1 MTLRRKLL
9 FFIPLLV
16 LLTNGVTFFLFE
28 SSKTVQH
35 SYNAMMDRML
45 LYTQA
50 AQMSDENVRALYA
63 YLLNPG
69 ESSRAAFE
77 EQEKALVQGKER
89 LAGQRTEPDLAGVLQ
104 GFVHML
110 ETLAEQARAAAK
122 SSTPAEALAF
132 YEDAEQTSSFI
143 REEERRLIDLELSAY
158 EPVYRSIQL
167 EIVRMDWLG
176 PAVFI
181 INTLLSIV
189 LALWI
194 SRSITEPVDRLV
206 QTARHLSK
214 GRLEADYLPE
224 RSNDELGILSE
235 AFRHMI
241 SDLNDFIAKEKK
253 HHESERLVKELELQ
267 ALQSQI
273 NPHFLFNTLNVLSK
287 LALLEGADRTSDL
300 IVSMSK
306 LIRYNLSQLDR
317 PVTLGDELKHVRE
330 YFTIQQARFRNRV
343 EIRQQIDETVL
354 GVLIPALTIQPLVEN
369 AFVHGVERL
378 ENGGVI
384 QLVIE
389 HTDEEVRVAIQDNGA
404 GMSADERDAL
414 LALQEPPGPVHPAPA
429 KKNSMGF
436 GTRNVIKRLRLFY
449 NREDVVRIESEP
461 GQGTTVI
468 LLLPKPSEL
477 EPKGGPLHDV
487 PSTDRR

>member
-9 FFIPLLV
+9 LFIPLLV

-35 SYNAMMDRML
+35 SYNTMMDRML
-45 LYTQA
+45 LYTRS
-50 AQMSDENVRALYA
+50 AQTADENVRALYA
-63 YLLNPG
+63 YLLNPEG
-69 ESSRAAFE
+69 NNRASLQQQQAE
-77 EQEKALVQGKER
+77 
-89 LAGQRTEPDLAGVLQ
+89 LAQISGQLASQRTESDIAGVLQ
-104 GFVHML
+104 GYAHML
-110 ETLAEQARAAAK
+110 QTLAEQVQAAEK
-122 SSTPAEALAF
+122 SAAPNEALDY
-132 YEDAEQTSSFI
+132 YEDTERTSSFI

-189 LALWI
+189 VALWI

-206 QTARHLSK
+206 QTAQHLSK
-214 GRLEADYLPE
+214 GQLDTAYLPE

-241 SDLNDFIAKEKK
+241 KDLNDLMGRDKERM
-253 HHESERLVKELELQ
+253 ESERLVKELELQ

-287 LALLEGADRTSDL
+287 LALLEGADQTSDL

-317 PVTLGDELKHVRE
+317 PVTLGDELKHVQE

-343 EIRQQIDETVL
+343 DIKQQIDESVL
-354 GVLIPALTIQPLVEN
+354 DMLIPALTVQPLVEN
-369 AFVHGVERL
+369 AFVHGVERM
-378 ENGGVI
+378 ESGGMI

-389 HTDEEVRVAIQDNGA
+389 RSGENVKIVIRDNGA
-404 GMSADERDAL
+404 GMTIEDRDAL
-414 LALQEPPGPVHPAPA
+414 LALQEPTKPAPA

-449 NREDVVRIESEP
+449 NRQDVVRIESEP
-461 GQGTTVI
+461 GRGTSVI
-468 LLLPKPSEL
+468 LLLPQGE
-477 EPKGGPLHDV
+477 EQKGGPDHDV
-487 PSTDRR
+487 PSIDRR

>member
-1 MTLRRKLL
+1 MTLRKKLL
-9 FFIPLLV
+9 LFIPLLV

-35 SYNAMMDRML
+35 SYNTMMDRML
-45 LYTQA
+45 LYTQS
-50 AQMSDENVRALYA
+50 AQTAEDYVRALYT
-63 YLLNPG
+63 YLLNP
-69 ESSRAAFE
+69 EDSR
-77 EQEKALVQGKER
+77 R
-89 LAGQRTEPDLAGVLQ
+89 LALHRQQESLALIQGRLETQQTETAIAGVLQ
-104 GFVHML
+104 GYIHML
-110 ETLAEQARAAAK
+110 GTLAEQTQSAEKAK
-122 SSTPAEALAF
+122 TQNDALAY
-132 YEDAEQTSSFI
+132 YENAEQTSSFI

-167 EIVRMDWLG
+167 EIVQMDWLG
-176 PAVFI
+176 PAVFM

-206 QTARHLSK
+206 LTARQLSK
-214 GRLEADYLPE
+214 GQLDTAYLPE
-224 RSNDELGILSE
+224 RTNDELGILSE
-235 AFRHMI
+235 SFRLMI
-241 SDLNDFIAKEKK
+241 QDLNEFMVKDKE
-253 HHESERLVKELELQ
+253 HHESERLIKELELQ

-287 LALLEGADRTSDL
+287 LALLEGADQTSDL

-343 EIRQQIDETVL
+343 EIRQQIDDSVL
-354 GVLIPALTIQPLVEN
+354 GILIPALTIQPLVEN
-369 AFVHGVERL
+369 AYVHGVERM
-378 ENGGVI
+378 ESGGVI
-384 QLVIE
+384 ELLVEQAGDGARIKI
-389 HTDEEVRVAIQDNGA
+389 TDNGA
-404 GMSADERDAL
+404 GMTAAQRDAL
-414 LALQEPPGPVHPAPA
+414 LALQEPPQPSSL

-449 NREDVVRIESEP
+449 NRQDIVRIESEP
-461 GQGTTVI
+461 ERGTTVI
-468 LLLPKPSEL
+468 LLVPKLSDHDK
-477 EPKGGPLHDV
+477 KGGTAADV
-487 PSTDRR
+487 PFIDRR

>member
-9 FFIPLLV
+9 LFIPLLV

-35 SYNAMMDRML
+35 SYNTMMDRML
-45 LYTQA
+45 LYTRS
-50 AQMSDENVRALYA
+50 AQTADENVRALYA
-63 YLLNPG
+63 YLLNPEG
-69 ESSRAAFE
+69 NNRASLQQQQAE
-77 EQEKALVQGKER
+77 
-89 LAGQRTEPDLAGVLQ
+89 LAQISGQLASQRTESDIAGVLR
-104 GFVHML
+104 GYIHML
-110 ETLAEQARAAAK
+110 QTLAEQIQAAEK
-122 SSTPAEALAF
+122 SAAPNEALDY
-132 YEDAEQTSSFI
+132 YEDTERTSSFI

-206 QTARHLSK
+206 QTAQHLSK
-214 GRLEADYLPE
+214 GQLDTAYLPE

-241 SDLNDFIAKEKK
+241 KDLNDLMGRDKERM
-253 HHESERLVKELELQ
+253 ESERLVKELELQ

-287 LALLEGADRTSDL
+287 LALLEGADQTSDL

-317 PVTLGDELKHVRE
+317 PVTLGDELKHVQE

-343 EIRQQIDETVL
+343 EIGQQIDESVL
-354 GVLIPALTIQPLVEN
+354 DMLIPALTVQPLVEN
-369 AFVHGVERL
+369 AFVHGVERM
-378 ENGGVI
+378 ESGGMI

-389 HTDEEVRVAIQDNGA
+389 RSGENVKIVIRDNGA
-404 GMSADERDAL
+404 GMTIEDRDAL
-414 LALQEPPGPVHPAPA
+414 LALQEPVQPAPA

-449 NREDVVRIESEP
+449 NRQDVVRIESEP
-461 GQGTTVI
+461 GRGTSVI
-468 LLLPKPSEL
+468 LLLPYPPGE
-477 EPKGGPLHDV
+477 EQKGGPDHDV
-487 PSTDRR
+487 PSIDRR

>member
-1 MTLRRKLL
+1 MTLRKKLL
-9 FFIPLLV
+9 LFIPLLV

-28 SSKTVQH
+28 STKTVQH
-35 SYNAMMDRML
+35 SYNTMMDRML
-45 LYTQA
+45 LYTQSTQTA
-50 AQMSDENVRALYA
+50 DDNVRALYT
-63 YLLNPG
+63 YLLNPE
-69 ESSRAAFE
+69 ESS
-77 EQEKALVQGKER
+77 QLALQQQQAVLAQIQSR
-89 LAGQRTEPDLAGVLQ
+89 LASQQTETAITGVLQ
-104 GFVHML
+104 GYIHML
-110 ETLAEQARAAAK
+110 ETLEEQEQAAQQKADTSK
-122 SSTPAEALAF
+122 SEALAESLTH
-132 YEDAEQTSSFI
+132 YEEAEQTSSFI

-176 PAVFI
+176 PTVFI

-206 QTARHLSK
+206 LTAQHLSK
-214 GRLEADYLPE
+214 GHLDADYLPE
-224 RSNDELGILSE
+224 QTGDELGILSE

-241 SDLNDFIAKEKK
+241 NDLKVAVSRDKDRL
-253 HHESERLVKELELQ
+253 ESERLVKELELQ

-287 LALLEGADRTSDL
+287 LALLEGADQTSDL

-317 PVTLGDELKHVRE
+317 PVTLGDELRHVQE

-343 EIRQQIDETVL
+343 EIQQQIDKSVL
-354 GVLIPALTIQPLVEN
+354 GLLIPALTIQPLIEN
-369 AFVHGVERL
+369 AFVHGVERM
-378 ENGGVI
+378 ESGGVI
-384 QLVIE
+384 KLVME
-389 HTDEEVRVAIQDNGA
+389 QADDGVRVRITDNGM
-404 GMSADERDAL
+404 GMSAAERDAL
-414 LALQEPPGPVHPAPA
+414 LALHEPPVPAPA

-449 NREDVVRIESEP
+449 CSQDIVYIESEP
-461 GQGTTVI
+461 GRGTSVI
-468 LLLPKPSEL
+468 LLLPATDNL
-477 EPKGGPLHDV
+477 EQKGE
-487 PSTDRR
+487 

>member
-9 FFIPLLV
+9 LFIPLLV

-35 SYNAMMDRML
+35 SYNTMMDRML
-45 LYTQA
+45 LYTRS
-50 AQMSDENVRALYA
+50 AQTADENVRALYA
-63 YLLNPG
+63 YLLNPEG
-69 ESSRAAFE
+69 NNRASLQQQQAE
-77 EQEKALVQGKER
+77 
-89 LAGQRTEPDLAGVLQ
+89 LAQISGQLASQRTESDIAGVLQ
-104 GFVHML
+104 GYAHML
-110 ETLAEQARAAAK
+110 QTLAEQVQAAK
-122 SSTPAEALAF
+122 KSAAPNEALDY
-132 YEDAEQTSSFI
+132 YEDTERTSSFI

-189 LALWI
+189 VALWI

-206 QTARHLSK
+206 QTAQHLSK
-214 GRLEADYLPE
+214 GQLDTAYLPE

-241 SDLNDFIAKEKK
+241 QDLNDLMGRDKERM
-253 HHESERLVKELELQ
+253 ESERLVKELELQ

-287 LALLEGADRTSDL
+287 LALLEGADQTSDL

-317 PVTLGDELKHVRE
+317 PVTLGDELKHVQE

-343 EIRQQIDETVL
+343 EIGQQIDESVL
-354 GVLIPALTIQPLVEN
+354 DMLIPALTVQPLVEN
-369 AFVHGVERL
+369 AFVHGVERM
-378 ENGGVI
+378 ESGGMI

-389 HTDEEVRVAIQDNGA
+389 RSGENVKIVIRDNGA
-404 GMSADERDAL
+404 GMTIEDRDAL
-414 LALQEPPGPVHPAPA
+414 LALQEPAQPAPA

-449 NREDVVRIESEP
+449 NRQDVVRIESEP
-461 GQGTTVI
+461 GRGTSVI
-468 LLLPKPSEL
+468 LLLPQGE
-477 EPKGGPLHDV
+477 EQKGGPDHDV
-487 PSTDRR
+487 PSIDRR

>member
-1 MTLRRKLL
+1 MTLRKKLL
-9 FFIPLLV
+9 LFIPLLV

-35 SYNAMMDRML
+35 SYNTMMDRML
-45 LYTQA
+45 LYTRS
-50 AQMSDENVRALYA
+50 AQTADENVQALYT
-63 YLLNPG
+63 YLLDPEINSQASLQQQQA
-69 ESSRAAFE
+69 E
-77 EQEKALVQGKER
+77 
-89 LAGQRTEPDLAGVLQ
+89 LAQISGQLASQRTETDIAGVLQ
-104 GFVHML
+104 GYVHML
-110 ETLAEQARAAAK
+110 QTLAEQAQAAEK
-122 SSTPAEALAF
+122 SDAPDEALGY
-132 YEDAEQTSSFI
+132 YEDTERTSSFI

-189 LALWI
+189 VALWI

-206 QTARHLSK
+206 QTAKHLSK
-214 GRLEADYLPE
+214 GQLDSAYLPE

-241 SDLNDFIAKEKK
+241 KDLNDLMGRDKERM
-253 HHESERLVKELELQ
+253 ESERLVKELELQ

-287 LALLEGADRTSDL
+287 LALLEGADQTSDL

-317 PVTLGDELKHVRE
+317 PVTLGDELKHVQE

-343 EIRQQIDETVL
+343 EIGQQIDESVL
-354 GVLIPALTIQPLVEN
+354 GMLIPALTVQPLVEN
-369 AFVHGVERL
+369 AFVHGVERM
-378 ENGGVI
+378 ESGGTI
-384 QLVIE
+384 QLVIGRSG
-389 HTDEEVRVAIQDNGA
+389 DSVRIVIRDNGA
-404 GMSADERDAL
+404 GMTIEERDAL
-414 LALQEPPGPVHPAPA
+414 LALQEPVQPAPA

-449 NREDVVRIESEP
+449 NRQDVVKIESEP
-461 GQGTTVI
+461 GRGTSVI
-468 LLLPKPSEL
+468 LLLPNLSE
-477 EPKGGPLHDV
+477 EQKGGTDHDV
-487 PSTDRR
+487 SSIDRR

>member
-1 MTLRRKLL
+1 MTLRKKLL
-9 FFIPLLV
+9 LFIPLLV

-35 SYNAMMDRML
+35 SYNTMMDRML
-45 LYTQA
+45 LYTQS
-50 AQMSDENVRALYA
+50 AQTADANVQALYA
-63 YLLNPG
+63 YLLNP
-69 ESSRAAFE
+69 EDNSRTSLL
-77 EQEKALVQGKER
+77 EQQAELTQISGQLDK
-89 LAGQRTEPDLAGVLQ
+89 QRTESDIAGVLE
-104 GFVHML
+104 GYVHML
-110 ETLAEQARAAAK
+110 QTLAEQVQSAEKSAA
-122 SSTPAEALAF
+122 PDEALGY
-132 YEDAEQTSSFI
+132 YEDTERTGSFI

-189 LALWI
+189 VALWI

-206 QTARHLSK
+206 LTARHLAK
-214 GRLEADYLPE
+214 GQLDAAYLPE

-241 SDLNDFIAKEKK
+241 KDLTELMGRDKERL
-253 HHESERLVKELELQ
+253 ESERLVKELELQ

-343 EIRQQIDETVL
+343 EISQQIDESAL
-354 GVLIPALTIQPLVEN
+354 NMLIPALTIQPLVEN

-378 ENGGVI
+378 ESGGRI
-384 QLVIE
+384 QLTIERSGDRVRIVIK
-389 HTDEEVRVAIQDNGA
+389 DNGA
-404 GMSADERDAL
+404 GMKTEERDAL
-414 LALQEPPGPVHPAPA
+414 LALQEPANPAPA

-449 NREDVVRIESEP
+449 NRQDVVNIESEP
-461 GQGTTVI
+461 GRGTSVI
-468 LLLPKPSEL
+468 LLLPNEADV
-477 EPKGGPLHDV
+477 EQKGGPEHDV
-487 PSTDRR
+487 PSIDRR

>member
-1 MTLRRKLL
+1 MTLRKKLL
-9 FFIPLLV
+9 LFIPLLV

-28 SSKTVQH
+28 STKTVQH
-35 SYNAMMDRML
+35 SYNTMMDRML
-45 LYTQA
+45 LYTQSTQTA
-50 AQMSDENVRALYA
+50 DDNVRALYT
-63 YLLNPG
+63 YLLNPE
-69 ESSRAAFE
+69 ESSQLALQQQQAALA
-77 EQEKALVQGKER
+77 QIQSR
-89 LAGQRTEPDLAGVLQ
+89 LASQQTETVITGVLQ
-104 GFVHML
+104 GYIHML
-110 ETLAEQARAAAK
+110 ETLEEQEQAAQYKADTSK
-122 SSTPAEALAF
+122 SEALAESLTH

-206 QTARHLSK
+206 LTAQHLSK
-214 GRLEADYLPE
+214 GHLDADYLPE
-224 RSNDELGILSE
+224 QTGDELGILSE
-235 AFRHMI
+235 AFHHMI
-241 SDLNDFIAKEKK
+241 NDLKVAVSRDKDRL
-253 HHESERLVKELELQ
+253 ESERLVKELELQ

-287 LALLEGADRTSDL
+287 LALLEGADQTSDL

-317 PVTLGDELKHVRE
+317 PVTLGDELRHVQE

-343 EIRQQIDETVL
+343 EIQQQIDESVL
-354 GVLIPALTIQPLVEN
+354 GLLIPALTIQPLVEN
-369 AFVHGVERL
+369 AFVHGVERM
-378 ENGGVI
+378 ESGGVI
-384 QLVIE
+384 KLVME
-389 HTDEEVRVAIQDNGA
+389 QGDEGVRVRITDNGM
-404 GMSADERDAL
+404 GMSAAERDAL
-414 LALQEPPGPVHPAPA
+414 LALHEPPVPAPA

-449 NREDVVRIESEP
+449 SSQDIVYIESEP
-461 GQGTTVI
+461 GRGTSFI
-468 LLLPKPSEL
+468 LLLPAADNL
-477 EPKGGPLHDV
+477 EQKGENV
-487 PSTDRR
+487 

>member
-1 MTLRRKLL
+1 MTLRKKLL
-9 FFIPLLV
+9 LFIPLLV

-35 SYNAMMDRML
+35 SYNTMMDRML
-45 LYTQA
+45 LYTQS
-50 AQMSDENVRALYA
+50 AQTADENVRALYA
-63 YLLNPG
+63 YLLNP
-69 ESSRAAFE
+69 EDNSRASLQRQQRELA
-77 EQEKALVQGKER
+77 QIGGK
-89 LAGQRTEPDLAGVLQ
+89 LANQPTETGIAGVLQ
-104 GFVHML
+104 GYVHML
-110 ETLAEQARAAAK
+110 QTLAEQTQAAIK
-122 SSTPAEALAF
+122 SSAPNEALGY
-132 YEDAEQTSSFI
+132 YEDTERTGSFI

-189 LALWI
+189 VALWI

-206 QTARHLSK
+206 QTAQHLSK
-214 GRLEADYLPE
+214 GQLDTAYLPE

-241 SDLNDFIAKEKK
+241 KDLNDLMGRDKERL
-253 HHESERLVKELELQ
+253 ESERLVKELELQ

-287 LALLEGADRTSDL
+287 LALLEGADQTSDL

-343 EIRQQIDETVL
+343 EIRQQIDDSVL
-354 GVLIPALTIQPLVEN
+354 DMLIPALTIQPLAEN
-369 AFVHGVERL
+369 AFVHGVERM
-378 ENGGVI
+378 ESGGRI

-389 HTDEEVRVAIQDNGA
+389 RSDGNVRIVIRDNGA
-404 GMSADERDAL
+404 GMTAGERDAL
-414 LALQEPPGPVHPAPA
+414 LTLQEPAEPAPA

-449 NREDVVRIESEP
+449 NRQDVVRIESEP
-461 GQGTTVI
+461 GRGTSVI
-468 LLLPKPSEL
+468 LLLPNPSEK
-477 EPKGGPLHDV
+477 EQKGGPEQDV
-487 PSTDRR
+487 PSIDRR

>member
-9 FFIPLLV
+9 LFIPLLV

-35 SYNAMMDRML
+35 SYNTMMDRML
-45 LYTQA
+45 LYTRS
-50 AQMSDENVRALYA
+50 AQTADENVRALYA
-63 YLLNPG
+63 YLLNPEG
-69 ESSRAAFE
+69 DNRASLQQQQAE
-77 EQEKALVQGKER
+77 
-89 LAGQRTEPDLAGVLQ
+89 LAQISGQLASQRTESDIAGVLR
-104 GFVHML
+104 GYAHML
-110 ETLAEQARAAAK
+110 QTLAEQVQAAEK
-122 SSTPAEALAF
+122 SAAPNEALDY
-132 YEDAEQTSSFI
+132 YEDTERTSSFI

-189 LALWI
+189 VALWI

-206 QTARHLSK
+206 QTAQHLSK
-214 GRLEADYLPE
+214 GQLDTAYLPE

-241 SDLNDFIAKEKK
+241 KDLNDLMGRDKERM
-253 HHESERLVKELELQ
+253 ESERLVKELELQ

-287 LALLEGADRTSDL
+287 LALLEGADQTSDL

-317 PVTLGDELKHVRE
+317 PVTLGDELKHVQE

-343 EIRQQIDETVL
+343 EIGQQIDESVL
-354 GVLIPALTIQPLVEN
+354 DMLIPALTVQPLVEN
-369 AFVHGVERL
+369 AFVHGVERM
-378 ENGGVI
+378 ESGGMI

-389 HTDEEVRVAIQDNGA
+389 RSGENVKIVIRDNGA
-404 GMSADERDAL
+404 GMTIEDRDAL
-414 LALQEPPGPVHPAPA
+414 LALQEPAQPAPA

-449 NREDVVRIESEP
+449 NRQDVVRIESEP
-461 GQGTTVI
+461 GRGTSVI
-468 LLLPKPSEL
+468 LLLPQGEEL
-477 EPKGGPLHDV
+477 KGGPDHNV
-487 PSTDRR
+487 PSIDRR

>member
-9 FFIPLLV
+9 LFIPLLV

-35 SYNAMMDRML
+35 SYNTMMDRML
-45 LYTQA
+45 LYTRS
-50 AQMSDENVRALYA
+50 AQTADENVRALYA
-63 YLLNPG
+63 YLLNPEG
-69 ESSRAAFE
+69 NNRASLQQQQAE
-77 EQEKALVQGKER
+77 
-89 LAGQRTEPDLAGVLQ
+89 LAQISGQLASQRTESDIAGVLR
-104 GFVHML
+104 GYAHML
-110 ETLAEQARAAAK
+110 QTLAEQVQAAEK
-122 SSTPAEALAF
+122 SAAPNEALDY
-132 YEDAEQTSSFI
+132 YEDTERTSSFI

-189 LALWI
+189 VALWI

-206 QTARHLSK
+206 QTAQHLSK
-214 GRLEADYLPE
+214 GQLDTAYLPE

-241 SDLNDFIAKEKK
+241 KDLNDLMGRDKERM
-253 HHESERLVKELELQ
+253 ESERLVKELELQ

-287 LALLEGADRTSDL
+287 LALLEGADQTSDL

-317 PVTLGDELKHVRE
+317 PVTLGDELKHVQE

-343 EIRQQIDETVL
+343 EIEQQIDESVL
-354 GVLIPALTIQPLVEN
+354 DMLIPALTVQPLVEN
-369 AFVHGVERL
+369 AFVHGVERM
-378 ENGGVI
+378 ESGGMI

-389 HTDEEVRVAIQDNGA
+389 RSGENVKIVIRDNGA
-404 GMSADERDAL
+404 GMTIKDRVAL
-414 LALQEPPGPVHPAPA
+414 LALQEPAQPAPA

-449 NREDVVRIESEP
+449 NRQDVVRIESEP
-461 GQGTTVI
+461 GRGTSVI
-468 LLLPKPSEL
+468 LLLPHPPGE
-477 EPKGGPLHDV
+477 EQKGGPDHDV
-487 PSTDRR
+487 PSIDRR

>member
-1 MTLRRKLL
+1 MTLRKKLL
-9 FFIPLLV
+9 LFIPLLV

-35 SYNAMMDRML
+35 SYNTMMDRML
-45 LYTQA
+45 LYTQSVQIA
-50 AQMSDENVRALYA
+50 DDNVRALYT
-63 YLLNPG
+63 YLLNP
-69 ESSRAAFE
+69 EENSRLALQQQQAALD
-77 EQEKALVQGKER
+77 QIKER
-89 LAGQRTEPDLAGVLQ
+89 LAIQQTEADIAGVLQ
-104 GFVHML
+104 GYVHML
-110 ETLAEQARAAAK
+110 ETFAEQEQAAGT
-122 SSTPAEALAF
+122 SESPTGALSY
-132 YEDAEQTSSFI
+132 YEDAERTSSFI

-194 SRSITEPVDRLV
+194 SRSITGPVDRLV
-206 QTARHLSK
+206 LTSQHLAK
-214 GRLEADYLPE
+214 GHLDASYLPG

-241 SDLNDFIAKEKK
+241 NDLNDLMSKDKK
-253 HHESERLVKELELQ
+253 RLESERLVKELELQ

-287 LALLEGADRTSDL
+287 LALLEGADQTSDL

-317 PVTLGDELKHVRE
+317 PVTLGDELRHVQE
-330 YFTIQQARFRNRV
+330 YFTIQQARFRSRV
-343 EIRQQIDETVL
+343 EIRQQIDESVL
-354 GVLIPALTIQPLVEN
+354 GMLIPALTIQPLAEN
-369 AFVHGVERL
+369 AFVHGVERM
-378 ENGGVI
+378 ESGGII
-384 QLVIE
+384 QLVME
-389 HTDEEVRVAIQDNGA
+389 QSGEDVRITITDNGA
-404 GMSADERDAL
+404 GMSTAERDAL
-414 LALQEPPGPVHPAPA
+414 LAIQDPPRTAPA

-449 NREDVVRIESEP
+449 NRSDIVRIESEP
-461 GQGTTVI
+461 GRGTSVI
-468 LLLPKPSEL
+468 LLLPKPSVL
-477 EPKGGPLHDV
+477 ERKGGPIHDV
-487 PSTDRR
+487 PSINRR

>member
-1 MTLRRKLL
+1 MTLRKKLL

-35 SYNAMMDRML
+35 SYNTMMDRML
-45 LYTQA
+45 LYTQS
-50 AQMSDENVRALYA
+50 AQTADDNVRALYT
-63 YLLNPG
+63 YLLNPE
-69 ESSRAAFE
+69 ESGRLALEQQQAA
-77 EQEKALVQGKER
+77 LYRIKER
-89 LAGQRTEPDLAGVLQ
+89 LAGQRTESDIAGVLQ
-104 GFVHML
+104 GYVHML
-110 ETLAEQARAAAK
+110 ETLAEQEQAAGK
-122 SSTPAEALAF
+122 SESPTEALSY
-132 YEDAEQTSSFI
+132 YENAERTSSFI

-194 SRSITEPVDRLV
+194 SRSITGPVDRLV
-206 QTARHLSK
+206 LTAQQLSK
-214 GRLEADYLPE
+214 GELDAEYLPE

-235 AFRHMI
+235 SFRHMI
-241 SDLNDFIAKEKK
+241 KDLKDLMGKDKERM
-253 HHESERLVKELELQ
+253 ESERLVKELELQ

-287 LALLEGADRTSDL
+287 LALLEGADQTSDL

-306 LIRYNLSQLDR
+306 LIRYNLSRLDR
-317 PVTLGDELKHVRE
+317 PVTLGDELRHVRE
-330 YFTIQQARFRNRV
+330 YFTIQQARFRSRV
-343 EIRQQIDETVL
+343 EIRQQIDESVL

-378 ENGGVI
+378 ESGGVI
-384 QLVIE
+384 RLAMEQAGEDVKVTI
-389 HTDEEVRVAIQDNGA
+389 ADNGA
-404 GMSADERDAL
+404 GMGMEERDAL
-414 LALQEPPGPVHPAPA
+414 LALQDPPQTAPI

-449 NREDVVRIESEP
+449 NRQDIVRIESEP
-461 GQGTTVI
+461 GQGTSVI
-468 LLLPKPSEL
+468 LFLPGSPLPEQKG
-477 EPKGGPLHDV
+477 EPIHDV

>member
-1 MTLRRKLL
+1 MTLRKKLL

-35 SYNAMMDRML
+35 SYNTMMDRML
-45 LYTQA
+45 LYTQS
-50 AQMSDENVRALYA
+50 AQTADNNVRALYT
-63 YLLNPG
+63 YLLNPE
-69 ESSRAAFE
+69 ESSRLALQRQQA
-77 EQEKALVQGKER
+77 ALVQTKER
-89 LAGQRTEPDLAGVLQ
+89 LANQRTESDIAGVLQ
-104 GFVHML
+104 GYVHML
-110 ETLAEQARAAAK
+110 ETLAEQAQAAGK
-122 SSTPAEALAF
+122 SEAPTEALAY
-132 YEDAEQTSSFI
+132 YEDAERTSSFI

-158 EPVYRSIQL
+158 EPVYRSVQL

-206 QTARHLSK
+206 QTARRLSK
-214 GRLEADYLPE
+214 GQLDPAYLPD

-235 AFRHMI
+235 SFRHMI
-241 SDLNDFIAKEKK
+241 NDLNDLMGRDKERM
-253 HHESERLVKELELQ
+253 ESERLVKELELQ

-287 LALLEGADRTSDL
+287 LALLEGADQTSDL

-330 YFTIQQARFRNRV
+330 YFTIQQARFRSRV
-343 EIRQQIDETVL
+343 EIGQKIDESVL
-354 GVLIPALTIQPLVEN
+354 GILIPALTIQPLVEN
-369 AFVHGVERL
+369 AFVHGVERM
-378 ENGGVI
+378 ESGGVI

-389 HTDEEVRVAIQDNGA
+389 QTGENVVVAITDNGA
-404 GMSADERDAL
+404 GMNAAERDSL
-414 LALQEPPGPVHPAPA
+414 LAMQDPPSPAPA

-449 NREDVVRIESEP
+449 NRPDIVRIESEP
-461 GQGTTVI
+461 GRGTSVI
-468 LLLPKPSEL
+468 LLLPKTPAKEQ
-477 EPKGGPLHDV
+477 KGGAIHDV
-487 PSTDRR
+487 PSIDR

>member
-1 MTLRRKLL
+1 MTLRKKLL
-9 FFIPLLV
+9 LFIPLLV

-35 SYNAMMDRML
+35 SYNTMMDRML
-45 LYTQA
+45 LYTQSTQTA
-50 AQMSDENVRALYA
+50 DDNVRALYT
-63 YLLNPG
+63 YLLNPA
-69 ESSRAAFE
+69 ESSQMALQQQQAALS
-77 EQEKALVQGKER
+77 QIQSR
-89 LAGQRTEPDLAGVLQ
+89 LASQQTEKDITGVLQ
-104 GFVHML
+104 GYIHML
-110 ETLAEQARAAAK
+110 ETLEEQEQAAQQKADTNK
-122 SSTPAEALAF
+122 SAALAESLTH

-176 PAVFI
+176 STVFI

-206 QTARHLSK
+206 ITAQHLSK
-214 GRLEADYLPE
+214 GHLDTDYLPE
-224 RSNDELGILSE
+224 QTGDELGILSE

-241 SDLNDFIAKEKK
+241 NDLKVAVSRDKDRL
-253 HHESERLVKELELQ
+253 ESERLVKELELQ

-287 LALLEGADRTSDL
+287 LALLEGADQTSDL

-317 PVTLGDELKHVRE
+317 PVTLGDELRHVQE
-330 YFTIQQARFRNRV
+330 YFTIQKARFRNRV
-343 EIRQQIDETVL
+343 EIQQQIDESVL
-354 GVLIPALTIQPLVEN
+354 GLLIPALTIQPLVEN
-369 AFVHGVERL
+369 AFVHGVERM
-378 ENGGVI
+378 ESGGVI
-384 QLVIE
+384 KLVMEQAENGVKVTI
-389 HTDEEVRVAIQDNGA
+389 TDNGK
-404 GMSADERDAL
+404 GMSGAERDAL
-414 LALQEPPGPVHPAPA
+414 LALHVPPVPSPA

-449 NREDVVRIESEP
+449 SSQDIVYIESEP
-461 GQGTTVI
+461 GRGTSVI
-468 LLLPKPSEL
+468 LLLPASDNL
-477 EPKGGPLHDV
+477 EQKGE
-487 PSTDRR
+487 